1 MLGNLMEMGENRW
14 WEDVVG
20 GVPVMYVVIRRFG
33 QKEGRPTG
41 SLYSKR
47 DLYRVIRNDSRSDKI
62 LQPVAR
68 WCHGR

>member
-33 QKEGRPTG
+33 AERG
-41 SLYSKR
+41 
-47 DLYRVIRNDSRSDKI
+47 
-62 LQPVAR
+62 
-68 WCHGR
+68 